1 MRVRLSL
8 AAILIAAVGA
18 CTSGG
23 ADECTDPP
31 EDELLT
37 DDSAFEVTVEPNP
50 VVAEAEA
57 TLSVSPS
64 EETPRDFIGGLGA
77 DWECWNGS
85 EWVQTHTLV
94 RGANGPAA
102 VVDLSTDATIAIPDL
117 GLQVPNSH
125 PIVIPDVAPGTYR
138 LTDRL
143 IGNESDLIGYEIV
156 EVTEG

>member
-8 AAILIAAVGA
+8 AATLIVAVGA

-23 ADECTDPP
+23 AECTEPP
-31 EDELLT
+31 EDELLN
-37 DDSAFEVTVEPNP
+37 DDSGFEVTVEPNP
-50 VVAEAEA
+50 VVAGTEA
-57 TLSVSPS
+57 TLSVLPS
-64 EETPRDFIGGLGA
+64 EETPRDLIGGLGA
-77 DWECWNGS
+77 EWECWNGS
-85 EWVQTHTLV
+85 EWVQTHILV

-102 VVDLSTDATIAIPDL
+102 VVDLTTDSTIAIPDL
-117 GLQVPNSH
+117 GLQVPNSY

-143 IGNESDLIGYEIV
+143 IGNESDLVGYEIV

>member
-8 AAILIAAVGA
+8 AAILIAAVAA

-23 ADECTDPP
+23 AECTEPP

-50 VVAEAEA
+50 VSAGAEV

-64 EETPRDFIGGLGA
+64 EETPSDFIGGLGA

-85 EWVQTHTLV
+85 DWVQTHTLV

-102 VVDLSTDATIAIPDL
+102 VVDLSTDSTIAIPDL

-125 PIVIPDVAPGTYR
+125 SIVIPDVAPGTYR

-143 IGNESDLIGYEIV
+143 VGNESNLIGYVIV

>member
-1 MRVRLSL
+1 MKVRSSL
-8 AAILIAAVGA
+8 AVILIVAIGA

-23 ADECTDPP
+23 VECTEPP
-31 EDELLT
+31 NGELLT

-50 VVAEAEA
+50 VVVGAEA

-64 EETPRDFIGGLGA
+64 EQTPRDLIGGLGV

-102 VVDLSTDATIAIPDL
+102 VVDLNTDSTIAIPDL
-117 GLQVPNSH
+117 GLRVPNSY
-125 PIVIPDVAPGTYR
+125 PIVIPDVPPGIYR

-143 IGNESDLIGYEIV
+143 IGNESDLVGYEIV

>member
-1 MRVRLSL
+1 MPRVRLSL
-8 AAILIAAVGA
+8 TAILIAAVGA

-23 ADECTDPP
+23 AECTEPP

-37 DDSAFEVTVEPNP
+37 VDSAFEVTVEPNP
-50 VVAEAEA
+50 VIAGAEA

-64 EETPRDFIGGLGA
+64 EETPSDFIGGLGA

-94 RGANGPAA
+94 RGANGPAT
-102 VVDLSTDATIAIPDL
+102 VVDLSTDSTNAIPDL

-125 PIVIPDVAPGTYR
+125 PIFIPEVTPGTHR

-143 IGNESDLIGYEIV
+143 FANESNLTGYVII

>member
-1 MRVRLSL
+1 MRVRSSL
-8 AAILIAAVGA
+8 AVVLIVAVAA

-23 ADECTDPP
+23 AGCTEPP

-37 DDSAFEVTVEPNP
+37 DDPAFEITVEPNP
-50 VVAEAEA
+50 VVAGTEA

-94 RGANGPAA
+94 RGAIGPAA
-102 VVDLSTDATIAIPDL
+102 VVDLSTDSTIAIPDL

-143 IGNESDLIGYEIV
+143 IGNESDLVGYEIV